1 MIEPANRDRHP
12 LVLKAPDDRSEPL
25 SKNPRVL
32 VVDDDSRLVEMMA
45 NWLQI
50 DDYNVTKTTDPAEA
64 TSLAKECL
72 FDLAI
77 VDITFPSLSGWDLI
91 ARLKELQPHL
101 KVIVWT
107 GWDQN
112 TLAPSPFRALVDGV
126 LPKPSR
132 LADLRK
138 MLGECLPR
146 A

>member
-12 LVLKAPDDRSEPL
+12 SVLKVPDDRSEPL

-32 VVDDDSRLVEMMA
+32 VVDDDSRLVDMMA

-50 DDYNVTKTTDPAEA
+50 DQYDVTKTTDPAIA
-64 TSLAKECL
+64 TCLARKSW

-77 VDITFPSLSGWDLI
+77 VDITFPALSGWDLI

-101 KVIVWT
+101 KIIVWT

-138 MLGECLPR
+138 MLGECLPG